1 MPQLRQQA
9 LITSFLSSLLA
20 ALLALPL
27 LLLAGPA
34 AAGAAEV
41 LQISGPDRVLVGD
54 RNRTSAVQLACVAVI
69 AGSEQQA
76 RDLLRQRLPRNRRIN
91 LRPIG
96 EHDGVLVARISPLGD
111 PSGDLSDALVAAGL
125 AEAVPCS

>member
-1 MPQLRQQA
+1 MPQLRQQT

-20 ALLALPL
+20 ALLSLPL

-54 RNRTSAVQLACVAVI
+54 RNRTTAVRLACVAVI
-69 AGSEQQA
+69 VGSEQQA

-96 EHDGVLVARISPLGD
+96 EQDGVLVARISPLGD